1 MTETHFLR
9 LLVLLSI
16 AFGQGIV
23 ANIFGHGSDTFPGKY
38 ELSNGPFNDWHYVEI
53 TSKSGNDYT
62 WTNRAGVSWTL
73 TFQKKI
79 DDTHLSFSVGTDC
92 PYYRQGYTEGF
103 LFTETERGVQIQGP
117 HKELYAKIVDCDC
130 EFYSGIVG
138 FSNRD
143 GCKISKASPS
153 GYKCKCQ
160 LNSGRTCSGEALGC
174 SKRDHYCEEPDTS
187 ASACQFGGG
196 NCMGYHVTTMCD
208 CNYHPGGCKI
218 VTAAPTYYKCV
229 CIYRGLWTCN
239 GHAKACNKWDKMC
252 RNPDTSKDACVY
264 GGGDCEGYKE

>member
-92 PYYRQGYTEGF
+92 PYYRQGYTEGL
-103 LFTETERGVQIQGP
+103 LFTKTKRGVQIQGP
-117 HKELYAKIVDCDC
+117 GKELYAKR
-130 EFYSGIVG
+130 VG
-138 FSNRD
+138 VN
-143 GCKISKASPS
+143 
-153 GYKCKCQ
+153 
-160 LNSGRTCSGEALGC
+160 
-174 SKRDHYCEEPDTS
+174 
-187 ASACQFGGG
+187 
-196 NCMGYHVTTMCD
+196 CD

-218 VTAAPTYYKCV
+218 VIAAPANNKCK
-229 CIYRGLWTCN
+229 CIYQGFWTCT
-239 GHAKACNKWDKMC
+239 GLAKACNKWQRMC
-252 RNPDTSKDACVY
+252 RDPDTSKDSCVY
-264 GGGDCEGYKE
+264 GGGDCGGY

>member
-53 TSKSGNDYT
+53 TSKSGKDYT

-130 EFYSGIVG
+130 EYYSHSSGA
-138 FSNRD
+138 
-143 GCKISKASPS
+143 GCKITKASPS
-153 GYKCKCQ
+153 GYKCKCRH
-160 LNSGRTCSGEALGC
+160 NFHGKPCSGEALPC
-174 SKRDHYCEEPDTS
+174 RKHDPYCDEPDTS
-187 ASACQFGGG
+187 ASACRLGGG
-196 NCMGYHVTTMCD
+196 NCGGYKVNCD

-229 CIYRGLWTCN
+229 CSYRGFWTCS
-239 GHAKACNKWDKMC
+239 AKAKTCNKPDKMC
-252 RNPDTSKDACVY
+252 RNPDKSKDACVY
-264 GGGDCEGYKE
+264 GGGDCKGY

>member
-9 LLVLLSI
+9 LLILLSI
-16 AFGQGIV
+16 AFGQG
-23 ANIFGHGSDTFPGKY
+23 HGSYPFPGKY

-79 DDTHLSFSVGTDC
+79 DETTLSFSVGTDC

-130 EFYSGIVG
+130 EFYSGRVG
-138 FSNRD
+138 HSVTA
-143 GCKISKASPS
+143 GCKITKASPS
-153 GYKCKCQ
+153 GYKCKCN
-160 LNSGRTCSGEALGC
+160 LNSDRTCSGEALGC
-174 SKRDHYCEEPDTS
+174 SKRDHYCKEPDTS
-187 ASACQFGGG
+187 ASACQLGGG
-196 NCMGYHVTTMCD
+196 NCMGYHVNCD

-218 VTAAPTYYKCV
+218 VTAAPTYYKCK
-229 CIYRGLWTCN
+229 CIYRGFWTCN

-264 GGGDCEGYKE
+264 GGGDCEGY